1 MKPTNIILVRHG
13 QSEGN
18 VDKTIYSRKPDYT
31 LNLTQTGIQ
40 QAVDVGK
47 EISHNIVG
55 RGNQTA
61 FYVSP
66 FFRTRQTAECIQQ
79 SFHNMIWKSYEDVRL
94 REQEWGGHIS
104 QGFNEDHETQ
114 RDEHGTFY
122 WRFPNGESC
131 ADVFDRVSDFMN
143 TLYRDFEKPDFPNN
157 TVIVTHGMAMRVFLM
172 RWLHLTVEQF
182 ELLANPSNCG
192 IYHLRLGV
200 HNKYELVTPAKMH
213 DTPYNKHKYK
223 PATELLYEKENI
235 SHS

>member
-1 MKPTNIILVRHG
+1 MKPVNIILVRHG

-18 VDKTIYSRKPDYT
+18 VDKTVYSRKPDYT
-31 LNLTQTGIQ
+31 LNLTLAGIQ
-40 QAVDVGK
+40 QAVDIGK
-47 EISHNIVG
+47 EIAKICNDW
-55 RGNQTA
+55 TA

-79 SFHNMIWKSYEDVRL
+79 SFKHNIWKSYEDVRL